1 MISYDRMDMLEHL
14 SFIGKNNIDIF
25 SDYIP
30 DHYDEIYTLYT
41 LLEKLS
47 INYRDITFDRPKEK
61 DGSFIFLCSASDD
74 IYNKLLDFLKAH
86 NYNAV
91 ILQVR
96 PQADAMYESALEP
109 WLALHRTKP

>member
-47 INYRDITFDRPKEK
+47 IN
-61 DGSFIFLCSASDD
+61 
-74 IYNKLLDFLKAH
+74 
-86 NYNAV
+86 
-91 ILQVR
+91 
-96 PQADAMYESALEP
+96 
-109 WLALHRTKP
+109 